1 MVAAGVVGDR
11 GTIQGDVKNSGGTLA
26 PGSLAENTGNLQGVP
41 GPSGLCLLLLPVVVC
56 WCQESVA
63 REGGRPDWLMVIGAS
78 QAVRNFTVKFRSR
91 ARRIVPLY
99 DLVPRA
105 DAKWAGNGLVMG
117 WPYLGVV

>member
-1 MVAAGVVGDR
+1 MSVTAACGSMFGV
-11 GTIQGDVKNSGGTLA
+11 KS
-26 PGSLAENTGNLQGVP
+26 P
-41 GPSGLCLLLLPVVVC
+41 
-56 WCQESVA
+56 
-63 REGGRPDWLMVIGAS
+63 WLGKAGAQAGWLVVIGAA